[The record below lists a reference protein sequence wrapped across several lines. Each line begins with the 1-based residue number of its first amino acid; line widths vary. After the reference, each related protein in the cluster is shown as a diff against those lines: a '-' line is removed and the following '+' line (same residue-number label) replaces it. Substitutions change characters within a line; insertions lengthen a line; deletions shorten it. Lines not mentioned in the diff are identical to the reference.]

1 MRLGEMLR
9 LWRTVRNL
17 DQRTVAKEIG
27 ISAATLCRAEQGRS
41 FDATSMA
48 KVIAWLIS
56 DDKLTG
62 GANE

>member
-41 FDATSMA
+41 FDAESMA
-48 KVIAWLIS
+48 KVIVWLIQ
-56 DDKLTG
+56 DG

>member
-27 ISAATLCRAEQGRS
+27 ISAATLCRAEQGKA
-41 FDATSMA
+41 FDARSMA
-48 KVIAWLIS
+48 RVIAWMIEPEEEAT
-56 DDKLTG
+56 DG
-62 GANE
+62 R